1 MEKDDKRIKRNLP
14 REERFHRFAPNI
26 TNLNNGYK
34 ELALICKLFIVI
46 PNLGQKVLYTY
57 IKSYQEIHYDQKI
70 YHDRFC

>member
-1 MEKDDKRIKRNLP
+1 MSVYVM
-14 REERFHRFAPNI
+14 
-26 TNLNNGYK
+26 NG
-34 ELALICKLFIVI
+34 FIVI